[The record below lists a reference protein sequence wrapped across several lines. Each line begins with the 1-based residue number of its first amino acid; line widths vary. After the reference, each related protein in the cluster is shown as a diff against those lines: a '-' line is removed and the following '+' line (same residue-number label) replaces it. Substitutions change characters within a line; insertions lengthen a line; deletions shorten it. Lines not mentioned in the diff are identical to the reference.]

1 MTSASPASGPAEP
14 AAHDSSPAS
23 GPAEP
28 AAHDSGSATTPAIG
42 RSTYSVAPDSLVRS
56 DTVGSVRTIT
66 LDSPGNANALS
77 TGLLTQLRVA
87 LAGALA
93 DPGVRVI
100 VLTGA
105 GRVFCAGADLK
116 EALTNPA
123 GATGLMAGVLQLLW
137 DSSKPVI
144 CRLNGAARAGGI
156 GLVAACDI
164 AIAPD
169 QATFAFSEVRIG
181 VVPAVI
187 SVPCLRRMPSRA
199 AAEYFLTGEVF
210 GAVRAVEIGLLTRA
224 VPAAELDDQTDRYAG
239 MLLRGAPG
247 ALAAAKAVLR
257 DVPAATVADGLVQM
271 AELSGRLFGADEARE
286 GMTAFAAKRD
296 PAWVPPATAT

>member
-1 MTSASPASGPAEP
+1 MNDAT
-14 AAHDSSPAS
+14 AA
-23 GPAEP
+23 
-28 AAHDSGSATTPAIG
+28 
-42 RSTYSVAPDSLVRS
+42 SLVR
-56 DTVGSVRTIT
+56 TETAGAVATIT
-66 LDSPGNANALS
+66 LDSPANANALS
-77 TGLLTQLRVA
+77 TLLLTQLRAA

-93 DPGVRVI
+93 DPGIRVV

-137 DSSKPVI
+137 DSSTPVI

-199 AAEYFLTGEVF
+199 AA
-210 GAVRAVEIGLLTRA
+210 
-224 VPAAELDDQTDRYAG
+224 
-239 MLLRGAPG
+239 
-247 ALAAAKAVLR
+247 
-257 DVPAATVADGLVQM
+257 
-271 AELSGRLFGADEARE
+271 
-286 GMTAFAAKRD
+286 
-296 PAWVPPATAT
+296 